1 MSVLEIGSG
10 ICSASL
16 VMGELRIMGMPT
28 KTEGFDYYGTGLSR
42 SSGTGS
48 GVCLEPGVDLV
59 SWVAF
64 SMPSL
69 RTSSNDTRN
78 NSKSHKSTCT
88 INPGV
93 A

>member
-48 GVCLEPGVDLV
+48 GVCLEP
-59 SWVAF
+59 
-64 SMPSL
+64 
-69 RTSSNDTRN
+69 
-78 NSKSHKSTCT
+78 
-88 INPGV
+88 
-93 A
+93 